1 MSQVIITFDLV
12 EYFPSDFNFS
22 SFSFIINSDS
32 RDFEQEISFQNK
44 SQIKHKLPLP
54 KKDIKY
60 SIKVTKNN
68 SLIGISELIIPFQIF
83 QKREKTFD
91 KTCNINTTDSIK
103 RVLFGNS
110 TSDKVLKISIHSNL
124 EYKIKDKDKK
134 DVKDKKIILNSS
146 ETKKNK
152 EIKGLRNIESFS
164 PKNVLNPKKNINITN
179 NVNNNIRKHNSNSS
193 SKPKINI
200 KLPKNDKTKV
210 RNFDNN
216 NIKDINN
223 TKENKNALKN
233 KNNEEIGNIS
243 NRKEKNESFID
254 DELNKEEVKIKPEFY
269 NFMQDFKEKYPLE
282 KLDSMN
288 NINELKE
295 YSKNTLSELLK
306 YQFEFYTLYKNSFET
321 KKKFKNLMI
330 QYNEKY
336 RNTKK
341 EINKLDEMNDICEI
355 NEEIL
360 NNNNKENSENIIL
373 AKKEELNNFKEL
385 FGKYNNKKEENK
397 NEEKMDENTQM
408 MEKSKTLLIN
418 ILQNCANKYGPI
430 NKIFTPTNSTESDRV
445 NILQLANKYN
455 LPIKSEI
462 TEEDEKP
469 EKIEENDE
477 NNNSDNIEDQNGSI
491 KNEDNINI
499 NEEEKDKIGD
509 KEEQQKNNIF
519 EGKITKWEYVSTEKP
534 DKIDK
539 KLELYLKYFYS
550 KRAFPVVIFKKTS
563 TNNYEYGKQ
572 KVMIKIEG
580 DTFRVRY
587 VGGYLILDKFIEL
600 NAVIEDKKMKKI
612 NEKNN
617 STKLSSIKKKD
628 NKKKAK

>member
-1 MSQVIITFDLV
+1 
-12 EYFPSDFNFS
+12 
-22 SFSFIINSDS
+22 
-32 RDFEQEISFQNK
+32 
-44 SQIKHKLPLP
+44 
-54 KKDIKY
+54 
-60 SIKVTKNN
+60 
-68 SLIGISELIIPFQIF
+68 
-83 QKREKTFD
+83 
-91 KTCNINTTDSIK
+91 
-103 RVLFGNS
+103 
-110 TSDKVLKISIHSNL
+110 
-124 EYKIKDKDKK
+124 
-134 DVKDKKIILNSS
+134 
-146 ETKKNK
+146 
-152 EIKGLRNIESFS
+152 
-164 PKNVLNPKKNINITN
+164 
-179 NVNNNIRKHNSNSS
+179 
-193 SKPKINI
+193 
-200 KLPKNDKTKV
+200 
-210 RNFDNN
+210 
-216 NIKDINN
+216 
-223 TKENKNALKN
+223 
-233 KNNEEIGNIS
+233 
-243 NRKEKNESFID
+243 
-254 DELNKEEVKIKPEFY
+254 
-269 NFMQDFKEKYPLE
+269 
-282 KLDSMN
+282 
-288 NINELKE
+288 
-295 YSKNTLSELLK
+295 
-306 YQFEFYTLYKNSFET
+306 
-321 KKKFKNLMI
+321 MI

-462 TEEDEKP
+462 TEKDEKP

>member
-1 MSQVIITFDLV
+1 M
-12 EYFPSDFNFS
+12 
-22 SFSFIINSDS
+22 
-32 RDFEQEISFQNK
+32 
-44 SQIKHKLPLP
+44 
-54 KKDIKY
+54 
-60 SIKVTKNN
+60 
-68 SLIGISELIIPFQIF
+68 
-83 QKREKTFD
+83 
-91 KTCNINTTDSIK
+91 
-103 RVLFGNS
+103 
-110 TSDKVLKISIHSNL
+110 
-124 EYKIKDKDKK
+124 
-134 DVKDKKIILNSS
+134 
-146 ETKKNK
+146 
-152 EIKGLRNIESFS
+152 
-164 PKNVLNPKKNINITN
+164 
-179 NVNNNIRKHNSNSS
+179 
-193 SKPKINI
+193 
-200 KLPKNDKTKV
+200 
-210 RNFDNN
+210 
-216 NIKDINN
+216 
-223 TKENKNALKN
+223 
-233 KNNEEIGNIS
+233 
-243 NRKEKNESFID
+243 
-254 DELNKEEVKIKPEFY
+254 NKEELKIKPEFY

-321 KKKFKNLMI
+321 KKKFINLMI

-355 NEEIL
+355 NEDIL

>member
-1 MSQVIITFDLV
+1 
-12 EYFPSDFNFS
+12 
-22 SFSFIINSDS
+22 
-32 RDFEQEISFQNK
+32 
-44 SQIKHKLPLP
+44 
-54 KKDIKY
+54 
-60 SIKVTKNN
+60 
-68 SLIGISELIIPFQIF
+68 
-83 QKREKTFD
+83 
-91 KTCNINTTDSIK
+91 
-103 RVLFGNS
+103 
-110 TSDKVLKISIHSNL
+110 
-124 EYKIKDKDKK
+124 
-134 DVKDKKIILNSS
+134 
-146 ETKKNK
+146 
-152 EIKGLRNIESFS
+152 
-164 PKNVLNPKKNINITN
+164 
-179 NVNNNIRKHNSNSS
+179 
-193 SKPKINI
+193 
-200 KLPKNDKTKV
+200 
-210 RNFDNN
+210 
-216 NIKDINN
+216 
-223 TKENKNALKN
+223 
-233 KNNEEIGNIS
+233 
-243 NRKEKNESFID
+243 
-254 DELNKEEVKIKPEFY
+254 
-269 NFMQDFKEKYPLE
+269 
-282 KLDSMN
+282 
-288 NINELKE
+288 
-295 YSKNTLSELLK
+295 
-306 YQFEFYTLYKNSFET
+306 
-321 KKKFKNLMI
+321 MI

-355 NEEIL
+355 NEDIL

-477 NNNSDNIEDQNGSI
+477 NNNSDNIEDQNCSI

>member
-1 MSQVIITFDLV
+1 
-12 EYFPSDFNFS
+12 
-22 SFSFIINSDS
+22 
-32 RDFEQEISFQNK
+32 
-44 SQIKHKLPLP
+44 
-54 KKDIKY
+54 
-60 SIKVTKNN
+60 
-68 SLIGISELIIPFQIF
+68 
-83 QKREKTFD
+83 
-91 KTCNINTTDSIK
+91 
-103 RVLFGNS
+103 
-110 TSDKVLKISIHSNL
+110 
-124 EYKIKDKDKK
+124 
-134 DVKDKKIILNSS
+134 
-146 ETKKNK
+146 
-152 EIKGLRNIESFS
+152 
-164 PKNVLNPKKNINITN
+164 
-179 NVNNNIRKHNSNSS
+179 
-193 SKPKINI
+193 
-200 KLPKNDKTKV
+200 
-210 RNFDNN
+210 
-216 NIKDINN
+216 
-223 TKENKNALKN
+223 
-233 KNNEEIGNIS
+233 
-243 NRKEKNESFID
+243 
-254 DELNKEEVKIKPEFY
+254 
-269 NFMQDFKEKYPLE
+269 
-282 KLDSMN
+282 
-288 NINELKE
+288 
-295 YSKNTLSELLK
+295 
-306 YQFEFYTLYKNSFET
+306 
-321 KKKFKNLMI
+321 
-330 QYNEKY
+330 
-336 RNTKK
+336 
-341 EINKLDEMNDICEI
+341 MNDICEI
-355 NEEIL
+355 NEDIL